1 MNTEATHLEFE
12 EIDLDDILRVE
23 DHTESN
29 SEYSVISEDSINYV
43 DIPLDTEVV
52 NSMSPYA
59 NEVIGGIIDGSS
71 TSKEMTIYN
80 LKNQLIQA

>member
-12 EIDLDDILRVE
+12 EIDLEEILKVQDE
-23 DHTESN
+23 HTEEY
-29 SEYSVISEDSINYV
+29 EYSVISEDSINYV

-59 NEVIGGIIDGSS
+59 NEVMGGIIDGSS

-80 LKNQLIQA
+80 LKN